1 MWPNEGA
8 ASKPNEDPQAK
19 KSHQG
24 CKKKKS
30 GAETLKKNFLSSMLT
45 TAASDFKKNNKEVVG
60 DHNKMKSFFLFA
72 IVFEKSLNDQQK
84 KSEPGG

>member
-24 CKKKKS
+24 CKKKS
-30 GAETLKKNFLSSMLT
+30 GAETLKKNFLNSMLT

-60 DHNKMKSFFLFA
+60 DHNKMKSFFFL
-72 IVFEKSLNDQQK
+72 L
-84 KSEPGG
+84 